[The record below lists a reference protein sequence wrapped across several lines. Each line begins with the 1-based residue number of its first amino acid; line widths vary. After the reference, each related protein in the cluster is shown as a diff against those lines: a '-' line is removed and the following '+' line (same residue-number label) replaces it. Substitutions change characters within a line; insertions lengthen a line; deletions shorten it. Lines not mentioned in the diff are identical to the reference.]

1 LGTRR
6 GWGKIR
12 SLVGWTK
19 VPPYFCLAHLAEP
32 VQARTTAT
40 AEPGPA
46 PASSVGARTIRRT
59 LIAFTYRDFR
69 VQWIGA
75 CTSSIGTWMQIVA
88 QNWLVVSLTDSPFF
102 LGLDAFLQQLP
113 IILFS
118 LIGGVFADRYDRRRT
133 LMLSQVVQMST
144 SAALAILM
152 YFQAVQIW
160 QILAL
165 SFVTGCAQAFGGPAY
180 QSLIP
185 SLVDKKD
192 LPNAVALNSI
202 QFNVARVLGPL
213 AFGFTLTA
221 FRAWGYSEPQA
232 MNACFLLN
240 SLSFLVVINTLMM
253 LRVKHIPPAT
263 SGRMQDELKSGLSY
277 VRHHSSLAALIVLA
291 AATTFLGFALLTFL
305 PIFAKQIFHE
315 GANTFSHLM
324 AFSGAGSIVGA
335 LIVAWLGK
343 FPKMGWTALIVQAI
357 YGLLIIA
364 FAVSRVLWLSDILLF
379 LTGAALMVVFS
390 TVTSLV
396 QMIAPNEMR
405 GRVMSIYMLAF
416 RGGMPLGSLMSG
428 WFATY
433 LGAPLVI
440 GINGAL
446 LVVVAIYFLSRNHGV
461 LDA

>member
-1 LGTRR
+1 
-6 GWGKIR
+6 
-12 SLVGWTK
+12 
-19 VPPYFCLAHLAEP
+19 LAEP
-32 VQARTTAT
+32 THASAHTAT
-40 AEPGPA
+40 AEAAEPA
-46 PASSVGARTIRRT
+46 APVAARTVRRT
-59 LIAFTYRDFR
+59 LVAFTYRDFR

-88 QNWLVVSLTDSPFF
+88 QNWLIVSLTNSPFY

-133 LMLSQVVQMST
+133 LLLSQCVQMTT
-144 SAALAILM
+144 SGTLALLM
-152 YFQAVQIW
+152 FLNGR
-160 QILAL
+160 QILHLEIWHVLVL
-165 SFVTGCAQAFGGPAY
+165 SFITGCAQSFGGPAY

-213 AFGFTLTA
+213 AFGATLAA
-221 FRAWGYSEPQA
+221 FRKWGYNEPQA

-240 SLSFLVVINTLMM
+240 SLSFVVVINTLMM

-263 SGRMQDELKSGLSY
+263 PGRMQEELKIGLNY
-277 VRHHSSLAALIVLA
+277 VRHHDSLAALIVLA

-305 PIFAKQIFHE
+305 PIFAQKVFHE
-315 GANTFSHLM
+315 GADTYSHLM

-343 FPKMGWTALIVQAI
+343 FPKMGWTALIVQAA

-379 LTGAALMVVFS
+379 FTGAALMVVFS

-416 RGGMPLGSLMSG
+416 RGGMPIGSLVSG
-428 WFATY
+428 WLAT
-433 LGAPLVI
+433 LIGAPMVI
-440 GINGAL
+440 GINGVL
-446 LVVVAIYFLSRNHGV
+446 LVGVAIYFLTRNHGV
-461 LDA
+461 LES

>member
-1 LGTRR
+1 
-6 GWGKIR
+6 
-12 SLVGWTK
+12 
-19 VPPYFCLAHLAEP
+19 LAEP
-32 VQARTTAT
+32 VHAQTAAPT
-40 AEPGPA
+40 AAADA
-46 PASSVGARTIRRT
+46 PAHSPGARAMRRM
-59 LIAFTYRDFR
+59 LAAFTYRDFR

-75 CTSSIGTWMQIVA
+75 CTSSIGTWMQIAA
-88 QNWLVVSLTDSPFF
+88 QNWLVVSLTHSTFF

-133 LMLSQVVQMST
+133 LIASQLVQMST
-144 SAALAILM
+144 SGTLALLM
-152 YFQAVQIW
+152 FLHVVQIW
-160 QILAL
+160 HILVL
-165 SFVTGCAQAFGGPAY
+165 SFVTGCGQSFGGPAY

-213 AFGFTLTA
+213 AFGVTLAA
-221 FRAWGYSEPQA
+221 FGKWGYSEPQA

-253 LRVKHIPPAT
+253 LHVKHIPPAT
-263 SGRMQDELKSGLSY
+263 SGRMGDELRTGLSY
-277 VRHHSSLAALIVLA
+277 VRHHGSLAALIVLA
-291 AATTFLGFALLTFL
+291 AATTFLGFAVLTFL
-305 PIFAKQIFHE
+305 PIFAEKIFHE
-315 GANTFSHLM
+315 GAETYSHLL
-324 AFSGAGSIVGA
+324 AFSGAGSILGA

-343 FPKMGWTALIVQAI
+343 FPKMGWTALLVQAA
-357 YGLLIIA
+357 YGVLIIA
-364 FAVSRVLWLSDILLF
+364 FAVSRVLWTSEILLF

-396 QMIAPNEMR
+396 QLIAPNEMR
-405 GRVMSIYMLAF
+405 GRVMSIYMIAF
-416 RGGMPLGSLMSG
+416 RGGMPLGSLVSG
-428 WFATY
+428 YLATY

-446 LVVVAIYFLSRNHGV
+446 LVGVAVYFLARNHGV

>member
-1 LGTRR
+1 M
-6 GWGKIR
+6 
-12 SLVGWTK
+12 
-19 VPPYFCLAHLAEP
+19 LA
-32 VQARTTAT
+32 
-40 AEPGPA
+40 
-46 PASSVGARTIRRT
+46 
-59 LIAFTYRDFR
+59 AFTYRDFR

-88 QNWLVVSLTDSPFF
+88 QNWLVVSLTNSPFF

-133 LMLSQVVQMST
+133 LIASQVVQMST
-144 SAALAILM
+144 SGMLALLM
-152 YFQAVQIW
+152 YLQVVQIW
-160 QILAL
+160 HILVL
-165 SFVTGCAQAFGGPAY
+165 SFVTGCAQSFGGPAY

-213 AFGFTLTA
+213 AFGATLAA
-221 FRAWGYSEPQA
+221 FRLWGYSEPQA

-263 SGRMQDELKSGLSY
+263 SSGMQEELKSGLNY
-277 VRHHSSLAALIVLA
+277 VRHHANLAAFIVLA
-291 AATTFLGFALLTFL
+291 AATTFLGFAVLTFL
-305 PIFAKQIFHE
+305 PIFAQKIFHE
-315 GANTFSHLM
+315 GADTYSHLM

-343 FPKMGWTALIVQAI
+343 FPKMGRTALIIQAI
-357 YGLLIIA
+357 YGILIIA
-364 FAVSRVLWLSDILLF
+364 FAVSRILWLSDILLF

-396 QMIAPNEMR
+396 QLTAPNEMR

-416 RGGMPLGSLMSG
+416 RGGMPLGSLVSG
-428 WFATY
+428 WLATF

-446 LVVVAIYFLSRNHGV
+446 LMVVAVYFLTRNHGV
-461 LDA
+461 LDV

>member
-1 LGTRR
+1 M
-6 GWGKIR
+6 
-12 SLVGWTK
+12 
-19 VPPYFCLAHLAEP
+19 LA
-32 VQARTTAT
+32 
-40 AEPGPA
+40 
-46 PASSVGARTIRRT
+46 
-59 LIAFTYRDFR
+59 AFTYRDFR

-88 QNWLVVSLTDSPFF
+88 QNWLVVSLTNSPFF

-133 LMLSQVVQMST
+133 LLMSQYIQMGT
-144 SAALAILM
+144 SAALAALM
-152 YFQAVQIW
+152 YFRLVQIW
-160 QILAL
+160 HILVL
-165 SFVTGCAQAFGGPAY
+165 SFTTGLAQSFGGPAY

-213 AFGFTLTA
+213 AFGATLAA

-263 SGRMQDELKSGLSY
+263 SGRMQEELKSGLNY
-277 VRHHSSLAALIVLA
+277 VRHHGSLAALIVLA

-305 PIFAKQIFHE
+305 PIFAKQIFHQ
-315 GANTFSHLM
+315 GADTFAHLM

-343 FPKMGWTALIVQAI
+343 FPKMGWTALIVQSI
-357 YGLLIIA
+357 YGALIIA
-364 FAVSRVLWLSDILLF
+364 FAISRTLWLSDILLF

-396 QMIAPNEMR
+396 QLTAPNEMR

-416 RGGMPLGSLMSG
+416 RGGMPLGSLVSG
-428 WFATY
+428 WLATF

-440 GINGAL
+440 GINGVL
-446 LVVVAIYFLSRNHGV
+446 LVVVAAYFLIQNHGV
-461 LDA
+461 LET

>member
-1 LGTRR
+1 MPVGT
-6 GWGKIR
+6 
-12 SLVGWTK
+12 L
-19 VPPYFCLAHLAEP
+19 
-32 VQARTTAT
+32 Q
-40 AEPGPA
+40 
-46 PASSVGARTIRRT
+46 RT
-59 LIAFTYRDFR
+59 LVAFTYRDFR

-88 QNWLVVSLTDSPFF
+88 QNWLVVSLTNSSPFF

-118 LIGGVFADRYDRRRT
+118 LVGGVFADRYDRRRT
-133 LMLSQVVQMST
+133 LIVSQMVQMAT
-144 SAALAILM
+144 SGILALLM
-152 YFQAVQIW
+152 YLRVVEIW
-160 QILAL
+160 HVLAL
-165 SFVTGCAQAFGGPAY
+165 SFVTGCAQSFGGPAY

-213 AFGFTLTA
+213 AFALTLSA
-221 FRAWGYSEPQA
+221 FRKWGYNEPQA

-240 SLSFLVVINTLMM
+240 SLSFVVVINTLMM
-253 LRVKHIPPAT
+253 LRVKHIPPAKA
-263 SGRMQDELKSGLSY
+263 GRMKEELQSGLSY
-277 VRHHSSLAALIVLA
+277 VRHHDSLAALIVLA

-305 PIFAKQIFHE
+305 PIFAQKVFHE
-315 GANTFSHLM
+315 GADTYSHLM

-335 LIVAWLGK
+335 LIVAWRGK
-343 FPKMGWTALIVQAI
+343 FPKMGWTALIVQAV

-364 FAVSRVLWLSDILLF
+364 FAVSRVLWISDLLLF
-379 LTGAALMVVFS
+379 MTGAALMVVFS

-416 RGGMPLGSLMSG
+416 RGGMPLGSLVSG
-428 WFATY
+428 YFATK
-433 LGAPLVI
+433 LGAPMVI

-446 LVVVAIYFLSRNHGV
+446 LVVVAIYFLMRNHGV
-461 LDA
+461 LDT

>member
-1 LGTRR
+1 
-6 GWGKIR
+6 
-12 SLVGWTK
+12 
-19 VPPYFCLAHLAEP
+19 LAEP
-32 VQARTTAT
+32 SRAQTTTTSAADGAAAT
-40 AEPGPA
+40 ASA
-46 PASSVGARTIRRT
+46 PSMGERALRRM
-59 LIAFTYRDFR
+59 LAAFTYRDFR

-88 QNWLVVSLTDSPFF
+88 QNWLIVSLTNSPFY

-133 LMLSQVVQMST
+133 LLVSQCVQMGT
-144 SAALAILM
+144 SGALALLM
-152 YFQAVQIW
+152 FLDGRQIAHLEIW
-160 QILAL
+160 HVLVL
-165 SFVTGCAQAFGGPAY
+165 SFVTGCAQSFGGPAY

-213 AFGFTLTA
+213 AFGATLWA
-221 FRAWGYSEPQA
+221 FNGWGYNERQA

-253 LRVKHIPPAT
+253 LRVKHIPPAR
-263 SGRMQDELKSGLSY
+263 SGRMQEELTLGLNY
-277 VRHHSSLAALIVLA
+277 VRHHDSLAALIVLA

-305 PIFAKQIFHE
+305 PIFAKQIFHQ
-315 GANTFSHLM
+315 GADTFAHLM

-343 FPKMGWTALIVQAI
+343 FPKMGWTALLVQAA
-357 YGLLIIA
+357 YGILIIA

-379 LTGAALMVVFS
+379 FTGAALMVVFS

-396 QMIAPNEMR
+396 QLIAPNEMR

-416 RGGMPLGSLMSG
+416 RGGMPLGSLISG
-428 WFATY
+428 WLATF

-446 LVVVAIYFLSRNHGV
+446 LVVVAAYFLTRNHGV
-461 LDA
+461 LDT

>member
-1 LGTRR
+1 
-6 GWGKIR
+6 
-12 SLVGWTK
+12 
-19 VPPYFCLAHLAEP
+19 LAEP
-32 VQARTTAT
+32 ASARA
-40 AEPGPA
+40 AAA
-46 PASSVGARTIRRT
+46 PDAAASKDSLGARTARRM
-59 LIAFTYRDFR
+59 LAAFTYRDFR

-88 QNWLVVSLTDSPFF
+88 QNWLIVSLTNASPFF

-133 LMLSQVVQMST
+133 LIASQLVQMST
-144 SAALAILM
+144 SGTLALLM
-152 YFQAVQIW
+152 YLHAVQIW
-160 QILAL
+160 HVLIL
-165 SFVTGCAQAFGGPAY
+165 SFITGCAQSFGGPAY

-202 QFNVARVLGPL
+202 QFNVARVLGPMAFAATL
-213 AFGFTLTA
+213 ALFNA
-221 FRAWGYSEPQA
+221 IGYSEPQA

-263 SGRMQDELKSGLSY
+263 SGRMREELKSGLSY
-277 VRHHSSLAALIVLA
+277 VKHHGSLASLIVLA
-291 AATTFLGFALLTFL
+291 ATTTFLGFALLTFL

-315 GANTFSHLM
+315 GAATFSHLM

-343 FPKMGWTALIVQAI
+343 FHKMGWTALIVQAI
-357 YGLLIIA
+357 YGVLIIA
-364 FAVSRVLWLSDILLF
+364 FALSRILWISDILLF

-390 TVTSLV
+390 TITSLV
-396 QMIAPNEMR
+396 QLIAPNEMR

-416 RGGMPLGSLMSG
+416 RGGMPLGALVSG
-428 WFATY
+428 WLATFI
-433 LGAPLVI
+433 GAPSVIALNGGLLVI
-440 GINGAL
+440 
-446 LVVVAIYFLSRNHGV
+446 VAAYFLARNHGV

>member
-1 LGTRR
+1 
-6 GWGKIR
+6 
-12 SLVGWTK
+12 
-19 VPPYFCLAHLAEP
+19 LAEP
-32 VQARTTAT
+32 VPAQATAT
-40 AEPGPA
+40 ADA
-46 PASSVGARTIRRT
+46 AASSLGARTLRRM
-59 LIAFTYRDFR
+59 LAAFTYRDFR
-69 VQWIGA
+69 VQWFGA

-88 QNWLVVSLTDSPFF
+88 QNWLIVSLTNSSPLF

-133 LMLSQVVQMST
+133 LLVSQCIQMGT
-144 SAALAILM
+144 SATLALLM
-152 YFQAVQIW
+152 FFHSVEIW
-160 QILAL
+160 HVLAL
-165 SFVTGCAQAFGGPAY
+165 SFVTGIAQSFGGPAY

-185 SLVDKKD
+185 SLVEKKD

-202 QFNVARVLGPL
+202 QFNVARVLGPM
-213 AFGFTLTA
+213 AFALTLSLYKH
-221 FRAWGYSEPQA
+221 WGYSEPQA

-240 SLSFLVVINTLMM
+240 SLSFLVVIATLIM

-263 SGRMQDELKSGLSY
+263 SGRMGEELKSGLSY

-305 PIFAKQIFHE
+305 PIFAQKVFHE
-315 GANTFSHLM
+315 GADTYSHLM

-343 FPKMGWTALIVQAI
+343 FPKMGWTALLVQAI
-357 YGLLIIA
+357 YGVLIIG
-364 FAVSRVLWLSDILLF
+364 FAVSRVLWLSDVLLF
-379 LTGAALMVVFS
+379 FTGAALMVVFS

-416 RGGMPLGSLMSG
+416 RGGMPLGSLVSG
-428 WFATY
+428 YLATY

-446 LVVVAIYFLSRNHGV
+446 LVVVAIYFLTRNHGV

>member
-1 LGTRR
+1 M
-6 GWGKIR
+6 
-12 SLVGWTK
+12 
-19 VPPYFCLAHLAEP
+19 AEP
-32 VQARTTAT
+32 VHAQTTSTTAAADAGSQT
-40 AEPGPA
+40 T
-46 PASSVGARTIRRT
+46 SVGARALRRM
-59 LIAFTYRDFR
+59 LAAFTYRDFR

-88 QNWLVVSLTDSPFF
+88 QNWLVVSLTHSPFF

-133 LMLSQVVQMST
+133 LIASQVVQMST
-144 SAALAILM
+144 SGMLALLM
-152 YFQAVQIW
+152 YLQVVQIW
-160 QILAL
+160 HILVL
-165 SFVTGCAQAFGGPAY
+165 SFITGCAQSFGGPAY

-213 AFGFTLTA
+213 AFGLSLAA
-221 FRAWGYSEPQA
+221 FRTWGYSEPQA

-253 LRVKHIPPAT
+253 LHVKHIPPAT
-263 SGRMQDELKSGLSY
+263 SGRMGDELRTGLSY
-277 VRHHSSLAALIVLA
+277 VRHHGSLAALIVLA

-305 PIFAKQIFHE
+305 PIFAEKIFHE
-315 GANTFSHLM
+315 GADTYSHLM

-343 FPKMGWTALIVQAI
+343 FPKMGWTALLVQAA
-357 YGLLIIA
+357 YGVLIIA
-364 FAVSRVLWLSDILLF
+364 FSLSRVLWVSDILLF
-379 LTGAALMVVFS
+379 FTGAALMVVFS

-396 QMIAPNEMR
+396 QLIAPDNMR
-405 GRVMSIYMLAF
+405 GRVMSIYMVAF
-416 RGGMPLGSLMSG
+416 RGGMPVGSLVSG
-428 WFATY
+428 YFASKIGTPQVIAINGV
-433 LGAPLVI
+433 LLVI
-440 GINGAL
+440 
-446 LVVVAIYFLSRNHGV
+446 VAIYFLVIRSHGV
-461 LDA
+461 REA